1 MYCPQLR
8 RARSRAAVG
17 LLVAAVLVA
26 APLSLPAQSGDQ
38 REDPEVLKLEL
49 RGIEGVS
56 RRDLE
61 GSIATSATEC
71 KSLLLFPFCAVSK
84 SKLFVHKKYLDRD
97 EFRRDVLRVLVFY
110 WKRGYREAQVDTAV
124 IRAGQGKVHVR
135 FDIKEGPPTRIASLR
150 VEYDS
155 TLMDQRRVRKLSILR
170 AGDPLNLVVLDTMRL
185 GLQMWMWD
193 RGHADAQVDTV
204 ISVNDQTR
212 SANVVLRA
220 IPNWR
225 TTVGSITV
233 RGNERVN
240 VETIQNSIMLRPG
253 RVFRFI
259 DLAESQRNLYESN
272 LFRLALFSIAPRP
285 DSIKHI
291 NIDVRETKLQE
302 ARVAGGMNNVDFI
315 QTDGRYTNY
324 NTFGGAR
331 RFDVTGILGNIGASA
346 LRGKAFFRQPAVE
359 FTEAGTFTQPTWQVS
374 AEVKQPA
381 WLRKPE
387 NAIAIGGF
395 AHRRAAPAVY
405 IDRGY
410 GGQLSFTRTLAPRA
424 AASTGYRFEVTR
436 VEASAVYFCV
446 NYGVCDLPTVSSLRK
461 HQKLSPLQISA
472 TIDRTDVPFSPTKGY
487 IARVDLEHASGAT
500 LSDYRFNRVFAE
512 ASTYTHFRYA
522 SRDARTQ
529 VLAGHLRLGYVRPLA
544 ASSSGGG
551 IELLHPRNRFYAGGS
566 QSVRGYDENQLGP
579 RILTI
584 PPALLDSLAGCD
596 VTSATTLQTC
606 NPNAPGL
613 RNREFT
619 ARPVGGTS
627 LIEGSVEYRMP
638 FARKLQW
645 AAFVDGAVVGGS
657 ELHRLGDIA
666 KLVRGASAIT
676 PGIGIRYTS
685 PVGPIRVDLGYN
697 PPVSQW
703 LDVVT
708 TVRDA
713 AGRDSLITLADAQG
727 NPIRR
732 KYESGGTATGLWSIF
747 NRVVLHLS
755 IGQAY

>member
-1 MYCPQLR
+1 MCCPQLPG
-8 RARSRAAVG
+8 ARSRVVAG
-17 LLVAAVLVA
+17 LVAAVLAVA
-26 APLSLPAQSGDQ
+26 PSFVFAQQGDQ

-49 RGIEGVS
+49 NGVHGVS
-56 RRDLE
+56 RTDLQA
-61 GSIATSATEC
+61 SIATSATEC
-71 KSLLLFPFCAVSK
+71 KSLLLVPFCAVSK
-84 SKLFVHKKYLDRD
+84 SKYFVHKKYLDRE

-124 IRAGQGKVHVR
+124 IRVRPGKVRVR
-135 FDIKEGPPTRIASLR
+135 FDITEGPPTRIASLR

-155 TLMDQRRVRKLSILR
+155 TLMDERRVRKFSILR
-170 AGDPLNLVVLDTMRL
+170 AGDPLNLVVLDTMRI
-185 GLQMWMWD
+185 GLQLWMWD
-193 RGHADAQVDTV
+193 RGHADAQVDTI
-204 ISVNDQTR
+204 ISVDSATR
-212 SANVVLRA
+212 SARVVLRA
-220 IPNWR
+220 IPNWL
-225 TTVGSITV
+225 TTVGNITV
-233 RGNERVN
+233 RGNEHVN
-240 VETIQNSIMLRPG
+240 VETIQNSIMLRTG
-253 RVFRFI
+253 RVFRFV

-302 ARVAGGMNNVDFI
+302 ARVAGGLNNVDFI
-315 QTDGRYTNY
+315 QTDGHYTNY

-331 RFDVTGILGNIGASA
+331 RLDVNGILGNLGASG
-346 LRGKAFFRQPAVE
+346 LRGKGFFRQPAIDINEVGE
-359 FTEAGTFTQPTWQVS
+359 FTQPTWQVS

-436 VEASAVYFCV
+436 VDAGDVYFCV
-446 NYGVCDLPTVSSLRK
+446 NYGVCDVATVTSLRR
-461 HQKLSPLQISA
+461 HQKLSPLQVSA

-487 IARVDLEHASGAT
+487 IARVDLEHASGVT
-500 LSDYRFNRVFAE
+500 LSDYRFNRGFAE
-512 ASTYTHFRYA
+512 ASAYTHFRYA

-544 ASSSGGG
+544 ASAAGGG

-584 PPALLDSLAGCD
+584 PAAMLDSVAGCD
-596 VTSATTLQTC
+596 VTTATTLQTC

-613 RNREFT
+613 RNKDFT
-619 ARPVGGTS
+619 ARPVSGTS

-638 FARKLQW
+638 FARRLSW
-645 AAFVDGAVVGGS
+645 AAFIDGAVVGGS
-657 ELHRLGDIA
+657 ELHSIGDIA
-666 KLVRGASAIT
+666 KLVRGAAAIT
-676 PGIGIRYTS
+676 PGVGIRYSS

-697 PPVSQW
+697 PRLTES

-708 TVRDA
+708 TVRNS
-713 AGRDSLITLADAQG
+713 AGRDSLVTLTDAQG
-727 NPIRR
+727 APIRR
-732 KYESGGTATGLWSIF
+732 NYVSGGTATGPLSIF